1 MNFGINPYEAGFT
14 LLSPVV
20 AVFLW
25 RKQNLPMLVSVAF
38 GCALVSWLLLFA
50 ADIWIDQQWFSLMER
65 TPNPSEELI
74 REFNSDGASKAATL
88 ILGLPFSLAYF
99 LLCFL
104 VVRSAQW
111 FWGKVRN
118 AQQLAQPDSRR

>member
-1 MNFGINPYEAGFT
+1 MNFGINPYEVGFA

-25 RKQNLPMLVSVAF
+25 RQKNINILVTVTL
-38 GCALVSWLLLFA
+38 GCVLASWLLLFS
-50 ADIWIDQQWFSLMER
+50 ADTWLDQQWLSLMEK
-65 TPNPSEELI
+65 TQNPSEELI

-88 ILGLPFSLAYF
+88 ILGFPFSLVYF

-104 VVRSAQW
+104 VIRFAKW
-111 FWGKVRN
+111 FWGKIHN
-118 AQQLAQPDSRR
+118 AQQLAPPDSRR